1 MAKGGKRGGSGASKS
16 ASAATVKVQ
25 EDVWAQCDNPNC
37 QKWRRLPPG
46 TIIDE
51 NTPWSGL
58 RARVQSGISNSS
70 CSLSCLPTPTLRFRY
85 CYMNPDE
92 ENAACEAP
100 EEVRCMSLLL
110 CRKLFRS
117 NLSHRLA
124 SWLSAKYSVD
134 MPSKLV
140 VACSVYV
147 SCCKGAE
154 AAVSARALGS
164 SGCMLTDMPLLDL
177 WQNSCLYI
185 QHLLPRQSYCEHA
198 CRAIDWTL
206 SWSQDTK
213 N

>member
-46 TIIDE
+46 TVIDE

-58 RARVQSGISNSS
+58 RARVHCCVSNSS
-70 CSLSCLPTPTLRFRY
+70 CSLSCLLTSTMRFRY

-100 EEVRCMSLLL
+100 EEVRCISLLL
-110 CRKLFRS
+110 CRKLLRS
-117 NLSHRLA
+117 NPSHGLA
-124 SWLSAKYSVD
+124 YWLSAKYIVH

-140 VACSVYV
+140 AACSVYV
-147 SCCKGAE
+147 SFCKGAE
-154 AAVSARALGS
+154 TAVFAPVLGS

-177 WQNSCLYI
+177 WPNSCLHRHYLRPK
-185 QHLLPRQSYCEHA
+185 QYYCEHA
-198 CRAIDWTL
+198 CRAIDWTS

-213 N
+213 K